1 MIDAPSL
8 CPSVT
13 TKKPAWYT
21 RVDGFRFEYHA
32 THLFLWITPFLMDAK
47 DISQSEHSHHR
58 KMVPR
63 ITQILGLTRWFSIVT
78 VFSSLVGAL
87 LMFVIGAA
95 NTVEAILRYFE
106 IDGRGMLLN
115 HFFTPTS
122 PDAAPRPAANLLLL
136 ESLDNG
142 LTGLTFL
149 YFAYG
154 IYALF
159 LTNSMPVGTAP
170 RWLKVENIGSLKK
183 TLLEVVA
190 VLLAIMFVRTLAEK
204 MILDGQSP
212 GPGWEMLIM
221 PAGILAIAISSRL
234 MFDRQPITRDAG
246 L

>member
-1 MIDAPSL
+1 MTITAEG
-8 CPSVT
+8 T
-13 TKKPAWYT
+13 AWYSEVVIAVSPNT
-21 RVDGFRFEYHA
+21 LQIK
-32 THLFLWITPFLMDAK
+32 TSPMNSK
-47 DISQSEHSHHR
+47 DSLQAAHSHHR

-78 VFSSLVGAL
+78 VFSSVIGAL
-87 LMFVIGAA
+87 LMFIIGAA
-95 NTVEAILRYFE
+95 NTVEAILRYLEINDFE
-106 IDGRGMLLN
+106 STPLK
-115 HFFTPTS
+115 HFLTPTS
-122 PDAAPRPAANLLLL
+122 PGAAPRPAANLLLL

-159 LTNSMPVGTAP
+159 LTNSMSVETAP

-190 VLLAIMFVRTLAEK
+190 VLLAVMFVRTLAEK
-204 MILDGQSP
+204 MLLDGQSQ

-234 MFDRQPITRDAG
+234 MFDRQPLKRESEF
-246 L
+246 

>member
-1 MIDAPSL
+1 MD
-8 CPSVT
+8 
-13 TKKPAWYT
+13 TK
-21 RVDGFRFEYHA
+21 D
-32 THLFLWITPFLMDAK
+32 
-47 DISQSEHSHHR
+47 SHTLQHVR
-58 KMVPR
+58 RSPRVPR
-63 ITQILGLTRWFSIVT
+63 ITKILGLTRWFSVVT
-78 VFSSLVGAL
+78 VFSSLIGAL

-95 NTVEAILRYFE
+95 NTVEAVLRYLSINDFSATP
-106 IDGRGMLLN
+106 LK
-115 HFFTPTS
+115 HFLTPDA
-122 PDAAPRPAANLLLL
+122 PGAAPRPAANLLLL
-136 ESLDNG
+136 ESLDNW

-159 LTNSMPVGTAP
+159 LTNSSRLDDAP

-190 VLLAIMFVRTLAEK
+190 VLLAVMFVRTLAEK
-204 MILDGQSP
+204 MLIDGQSQ

-234 MFDRQPITRDAG
+234 MFNPQPLTRENT

>member
-1 MIDAPSL
+1 VA
-8 CPSVT
+8 T
-13 TKKPAWYT
+13 AWYSEDET
-21 RVDGFRFEYHA
+21 STSH
-32 THLFLWITPFLMDAK
+32 TTLQIKTSPMDSK
-47 DISQSEHSHHR
+47 DSLQTAHSHHGQ
-58 KMVPR
+58 MVPR

-87 LMFVIGAA
+87 LMFIIGAA
-95 NTVEAILRYFE
+95 NTVEAIMRYLE
-106 IDGRGMLLN
+106 IDGQSTPLK
-115 HFFTPTS
+115 HFFTTTS
-122 PDAAPRPAANLLLL
+122 PNAAPRPAANLLLL
-136 ESLDNG
+136 ESLDNS

-159 LTNSMPVGTAP
+159 LTNSTSVGTAP

-204 MILDGQSP
+204 MILDGQSQ

-234 MFDRQPITRDAG
+234 MFDRQPLTRDAS

>member
-1 MIDAPSL
+1 
-8 CPSVT
+8 
-13 TKKPAWYT
+13 
-21 RVDGFRFEYHA
+21 
-32 THLFLWITPFLMDAK
+32 
-47 DISQSEHSHHR
+47 
-58 KMVPR
+58 MVPR

-95 NTVEAILRYFE
+95 NTVEAVLRYFE
-106 IDGRGMLLN
+106 INGQDMLLN
-115 HFFTPTS
+115 NFFTPTS

-159 LTNSMPVGTAP
+159 LTNSMAVGTAP

-234 MFDRQPITRDAG
+234 MFDSQPLTRDAG

>member
-1 MIDAPSL
+1 
-8 CPSVT
+8 
-13 TKKPAWYT
+13 
-21 RVDGFRFEYHA
+21 
-32 THLFLWITPFLMDAK
+32 
-47 DISQSEHSHHR
+47 
-58 KMVPR
+58 MVPR

-78 VFSSLVGAL
+78 VFSSLIGAL
-87 LMFVIGAA
+87 LMFIIGAA
-95 NTVEAILRYFE
+95 NTAEAVLRYF
-106 IDGRGMLLN
+106 DLYGGFLQ
-115 HFFTPTS
+115 HVFYSPTS

-204 MILDGQSP
+204 MILDGP

-234 MFDRQPITRDAG
+234 MFDSQPLTRENT

>member
-1 MIDAPSL
+1 
-8 CPSVT
+8 
-13 TKKPAWYT
+13 
-21 RVDGFRFEYHA
+21 
-32 THLFLWITPFLMDAK
+32 MDAK
-47 DISQSEHSHHR
+47 DTPQSEHSHHR

-78 VFSSLVGAL
+78 VFSSLIGAL
-87 LMFVIGAA
+87 LMFIIGAA
-95 NTVEAILRYFE
+95 NTAEAVLRYF
-106 IDGRGMLLN
+106 GLYGGFLQYCLYS
-115 HFFTPTS
+115 PTS

-204 MILDGQSP
+204 MILDGP

-234 MFDRQPITRDAG
+234 MFDRQPLTRDGG